1 MKELPKIK
9 VIIKNKPSAEAIKNL
24 ADYLSKVAQK

>member
-9 VIIKNKPSAEAIKNL
+9 VTETNKPSVESLKNL
-24 ADYLSKVAQK
+24 ADYLSRVAQK

>member
-9 VIIKNKPSAEAIKNL
+9 VTETNKPSVEALKNL
-24 ADYLSKVAQK
+24 ADYMVKLTTQ